1 MRLIRARTTRGPM
14 RVDDEGLHFGE
25 AFSGSFDVFMDD
37 HRVWSFATDEHRTVR
52 TMAWPKRL
60 RRLLDGTA
68 EVRIVAGDDVL
79 FEGTV
84 VFGSGQGRPS
94 FVDLHGIPIFV
105 DKWGLIQRP
114 FSGRREAG
122 VVDALVDASREVL
135 TVMREKCGIEG
146 WISFGTLLG
155 AARDGGV
162 IGHDSDIDLCFLSE
176 RETPAEMTAEL
187 WRIGRALRAAGL
199 RVQHKSASFLTVR
212 VKAPDGGQV
221 GLDIY
226 TCFYV
231 GELLHE
237 TATVRQVVP
246 RSAILPLAELPF
258 EGHLLPAPADPDT
271 MLTVSYGPQWRVPDP
286 SFRHLPGRQITER
299 FDGWFGSLMKGR
311 RDWTLLNTRLAT
323 QGGAPSDF
331 ARWVAPQLDGVSR
344 VIEVG
349 SGPGLD
355 LPAYAAPGRRVLGLE
370 YARPRGAA
378 DADTEGDADDD
389 EEQEALEIHTRSLNL
404 EDLRDVL
411 SYGAVL
417 SRRRGRPAVVARHL
431 LEALTPT
438 ATDSFFRFCSMV
450 LRGGG
455 RLYLEGVAR
464 TPRDSRAWQAEHE
477 SGPLH
482 SLDPHRVVAAVA
494 AAGGRIVSRAGF
506 DEAARAARTG
516 PPATWRMTVE
526 WPELEASGPSGRSRR

>member
-1 MRLIRARTTRGPM
+1 M
-14 RVDDEGLHFGE
+14 RVDDRGLDFGTP
-25 AFSGSFDVFMDD
+25 FSGSFDVVMDD
-37 HRVWSFATDEHRTVR
+37 HRVWSYATDERGTVR
-52 TMAWPKRL
+52 TITWPKRL

-68 EVRIVAGDDVL
+68 DVRVTSGDDVL

-84 VFGSGQGRPS
+84 TFGSGEGRPS
-94 FVDLHGIPIFV
+94 FVDAHGIPIFV

-122 VVDALVDASREVL
+122 VVDALVDATRQVL
-135 TVMREKCGIEG
+135 TVMREDCGIEG

-187 WRIGRALRAAGL
+187 WEIGRALRRRGM

-212 VKAPDGGQV
+212 IKAPDGGNV

-231 GELLHE
+231 GDLLHE
-237 TATVRQVVP
+237 TATVRAKVP
-246 RSAILPLAELPF
+246 RSAILPLIELPF

-271 MLTVSYGPQWRVPDP
+271 MLEVSYGRDWRVPDP
-286 SFRHLPGRQITER
+286 SFRHLPGRDITER

-311 RDWTLLNTRLAT
+311 RDWTLYNTRVAEA
-323 QGGAPSDF
+323 GGAPSDF
-331 ARWVAPQLDGVSR
+331 ATWVAPQLEGVAR

-349 SGPGLD
+349 SGAGLD
-355 LPAYAAPGRRVLGLE
+355 LPAYAAADRRVLGLDF
-370 YARPRGAA
+370 ARARGSA
-378 DADTEGDADDD
+378 DGDTDDD
-389 EEQEALEIHTRSLNL
+389 EEQHRVHTRLLNL

-411 SYGAVL
+411 TMGAVQ
-417 SRRRGRPAVVARHL
+417 SRRRGRAAVVARHL
-431 LEALTPT
+431 LEALTPA
-438 ATDSFFRFCSMV
+438 ATEHFLRFCSMV

-455 RLYLEGVAR
+455 RLYLEGMAR
-464 TPRDSRAWQAEHE
+464 TPRESHAWQVEHE
-477 SGPLH
+477 TGRMR
-482 SLDPHRVVAAVA
+482 SLDPHRVVEAVE
-494 AAGGRIVSRAGF
+494 AAGGRIVSRAGI
-506 DEAARAARTG
+506 DEAARAVRTG

-526 WPELEASGPSGRSRR
+526 WPELEARGPSGRSRR

>member
-1 MRLIRARTTRGPM
+1 MRLIRARTTRRPM
-14 RVDDEGLHFGE
+14 RVDDEGLHFGT
-25 AFSGSFDVFMDD
+25 AFTGSFDVFMDG
-37 HRVWSFATDEHRTVR
+37 HRAWSYATDEHRTVT

-60 RRLLDGTA
+60 RRLLEGTA
-68 EVRIVAGDDVL
+68 DVRVASGDDVL

-84 VFGSGQGRPS
+84 VFGSGEGRPR
-94 FVDLHGIPIFV
+94 FVDPHGIPIFV

-122 VVDALVDASREVL
+122 VVDALVDATRQVL
-135 TVMREKCGIEG
+135 AVMRADCGIEG

-176 RETPAEMTAEL
+176 RETPAEMTGEL
-187 WRIGRALRAAGL
+187 WAIGRALRRAGI

-212 VKAPDGGQV
+212 VKVPDGGHV

-231 GELLHE
+231 GDLLHE
-237 TATVRQVVP
+237 TATVRQAVP
-246 RSAILPLAELPF
+246 RSAILPLTEVPF

-271 MLTVSYGPQWRVPDP
+271 MLEVSYGAGWRVPDP
-286 SFRHLPGRQITER
+286 SFRHLPGPEIVSR
-299 FDGWFGSLMKGR
+299 FDGWFGSLMKWR
-311 RDWTLLNTRLAT
+311 RDWTLYNTRLVEE
-323 QGGAPSDF
+323 GGGPSDF
-331 ARWVAPQLDGVSR
+331 ARWVAPQLVGVDR

-355 LPAYAAPGRRVLGLE
+355 LPAYAAPDRRVLGLD

-378 DADTEGDADDD
+378 DADTDEDDD
-389 EEQEALEIHTRSLNL
+389 HHHVHTRVLNL

-411 SYGAVL
+411 SFGALL
-417 SRRRGRPAVVARHL
+417 SRREGRPAVAARRL
-431 LEALTPT
+431 LEALTPA
-438 ATDSFFRFCSMV
+438 ATEHFLRFCSMV
-450 LRGGG
+450 LRDGG

-464 TPRDSRAWQAEHE
+464 TPRDSHAWQVEREA
-477 SGPLH
+477 GKVR
-482 SLDPHRVVAAVA
+482 SLDPRRVVAAA
-494 AAGGRIVSRAGF
+494 EAAGGRIVSRAGF
-506 DEAARAARTG
+506 DEAARAVRTG
-516 PPATWRMTVE
+516 PPATWRLTVE
-526 WPELEASGPSGRSRR
+526 WPELEARGPSGRSTR